1 MNKPD
6 EMVTMAAGSSVQAD
20 LMKMY
25 LEGPGISV
33 LLHGESIGNAVPHV
47 AAPAGAEAVRVQV
60 PRSQEKEA
68 RFLLDQRA
76 RAEETT
82 DTEQ

>member
-1 MNKPD
+1 MNTPD
-6 EMVTMAAGSSVQAD
+6 EMVSITAGSSVQAD

-25 LEGPGISV
+25 LEGLGISV
-33 LLHGESIGNAVPHV
+33 FLHGEFIGTAVPHV
-47 AAPAGAEAVRVQV
+47 AAPAGAGAVRVQV

-68 RFLLDQRA
+68 RLLLDQRA